1 MSSAEQVGLQPE
13 VISAVA
19 MVVKSLAMTME
30 RERNSIG
37 HLY

>member
-1 MSSAEQVGLQPE
+1 MSLAEQVGSQPE
-13 VISAVA
+13 VTSAVA
-19 MVVKSLAMTME
+19 MVVKSLAITME